1 MVFQILPFKS
11 GKASLQKKKKKM
23 MITAYVRYSL
33 KYEHNAREMHVAK
46 AKNKKTKN
54 KEKKK
59 ERVTIIFC
67 NKAELTQ

>member
-11 GKASLQKKKKKM
+11 GKASLQKKKM
-23 MITAYVRYSL
+23 VITAYVRYSL

>member
-1 MVFQILPFKS
+1 MI
-11 GKASLQKKKKKM
+11 
-23 MITAYVRYSL
+23 ITAYVRYTL

-46 AKNKKTKN
+46 AKNKK
-54 KEKKK
+54 EKKR

>member
-1 MVFQILPFKS
+1 
-11 GKASLQKKKKKM
+11 M

-46 AKNKKTKN
+46 AKNKK
-54 KEKKK
+54 EKKR

-67 NKAELTQ
+67 SKAELTQYRYAITMLPYLIG